1 MNTATHDFH
10 PGNPV
15 RTRNREFSHPP
26 ARYTMRFTSQLLRP
40 LLRPL
45 LRVIALAASVG
56 AVNAQTPWNA
66 ETGVV
71 LVGKVVTMNDA
82 GDVLPNA
89 RVWLSGGK
97 IRAIARAGEALPD
110 GAKHAPVVDSKGV
123 IYPGIIDLH
132 NHPEYAIYP
141 LMPINR
147 KYRDRYEWRWYD
159 DVYNKRITYPQEV
172 LTRPHYLDLGME
184 IGRYGEYKALAGGTT
199 SLQGG
204 RVNLAYSK
212 EECLVRNI
220 ENSPVESRVA
230 SSRVDIGRSSKEW
243 TAMQVERST
252 GPLVVHL
259 AEGSSPRMATEF
271 FAVKDSD
278 LLGPELIAIHGVGL
292 TPPQLLEMAA
302 VGAKLVWSP
311 LSNFMLYGKTANVE
325 VAKRAGLSIS
335 LAPDW
340 APSGSKSSLGELK
353 VADLVNKHALKGL
366 FTDRDL
372 VQMVTRK
379 PAAAMGWSQRLGQI
393 AEGYLADM
401 LVVDDRDANPYRN
414 LINAIEDNIQLVA
427 VRGEPLYGDTA
438 LLVQAR
444 GTADDTEVTAHF
456 NTGKRTART
465 KAMVPNCPGTGL
477 AALSVTETKARI
489 QQGLKF
495 EAAHLATKLTPE
507 QVAKD
512 FSTCGITESVD
523 ATKVTT
529 ADAKRLMACRFGL
542 PFEATRLS
550 PLTTNEDPEFM
561 SRLMRNPN
569 LPKYLRHLPAYYRQ

>member
-1 MNTATHDFH
+1 M
-10 PGNPV
+10 
-15 RTRNREFSHPP
+15 
-26 ARYTMRFTSQLLRP
+26 QLISPFLRP
-40 LLRPL
+40 LIRFMA
-45 LRVIALAASVG
+45 VAAWAG
-56 AVNAQTPWNA
+56 AVSAQTLWNA
-66 ETGVV
+66 EIGVV

-89 RVWLSGGK
+89 RVWLAAGK
-97 IRAIARAGEALPD
+97 IKAIARAGEALPE
-110 GAKHAPVVDSKGV
+110 GAKDAPVVDSKGV
-123 IYPGIIDLH
+123 IYPSIIDLH

-204 RVNLAYSK
+204 RTNLTYSK

-220 ENSPVESRVA
+220 ENSPVESRLA
-230 SSRVDIGRSSKEW
+230 SSRVDIGRSAKEW
-243 TAMQVERST
+243 TAMQVERT
-252 GPLVVHL
+252 KGPLVVHL
-259 AEGSSPRMATEF
+259 AEGPSTRMASEF
-271 FAVKDSD
+271 YAIKDSN

-292 TPPQLLEMAA
+292 TPPQLLEMAG

-372 VQMVTRK
+372 VEMVTRN
-379 PAAAMGWSQRLGQI
+379 PAAAMGWAQRLGRI
-393 AEGYLADM
+393 SEGFLGDV
-401 LVVDDRDANPYRN
+401 LVVDDRDEDPYRN
-414 LINAIEDNIQLVA
+414 LINAIEENIQLVF

-438 LLVQAR
+438 LLTLAR
-444 GTADDTEVTAHF
+444 GTASDIETTASF
-456 NTGKRTART
+456 NKGKRGERT
-465 KAMVPNCPGTGL
+465 KAITPNCPGTEL
-477 AALSVTETKARI
+477 APLSVAETKARI

-495 EAAHLATKLTPE
+495 DAIQFAAKLTPE

-512 FSTCGITESVD
+512 FAQCSINESVD
-523 ATKVTT
+523 ATKVSA
-529 ADAKRLMACRFGL
+529 ADAKRVLACRFGL
-542 PFEATRLS
+542 PFEKTRLS

-569 LPKYLRHLPAYYRQ
+569 LPKYLRGLPAYYRR

>member
-1 MNTATHDFH
+1 
-10 PGNPV
+10 
-15 RTRNREFSHPP
+15 
-26 ARYTMRFTSQLLRP
+26 MRFTSPLMRRLLHA
-40 LLRPL
+40 
-45 LRVIALAASVG
+45 IALAACTCTVS
-56 AVNAQTPWNA
+56 AQTPWNPDS
-66 ETGVV
+66 GVV

-82 GDVLPNA
+82 GDVWPNA
-89 RVWLSGGK
+89 RVWLAAGK
-97 IRAIARAGEALPD
+97 IKAIARAGEALPE
-110 GAKHAPVVDSKGV
+110 GAKDAPVVDSKGV
-123 IYPGIIDLH
+123 IYPSIIDLH

-204 RVNLAYSK
+204 RTNLTYSK
-212 EECLVRNI
+212 EECLARNI
-220 ENSPVESRVA
+220 ENSPVESRLA
-230 SSRVDIGRSSKEW
+230 SSRVDIGRSAKEW
-243 TAMQVERST
+243 TAMQVERT
-252 GPLVVHL
+252 KGPLVVHL
-259 AEGSSPRMATEF
+259 AEGPSTRMASEF
-271 FAVKDSD
+271 YAIKDSN

-292 TPPQLLEMAA
+292 TPPQLLEMAG

-372 VQMVTRK
+372 VEMVTRN
-379 PAAAMGWSQRLGQI
+379 PAAAMGWAQRLGRI
-393 AEGYLADM
+393 SEGFLGDV
-401 LVVDDRDANPYRN
+401 LVVDDRDEDPYRN
-414 LINAIEDNIQLVA
+414 LINAIEENIQLVF

-438 LLVQAR
+438 LLTLAR
-444 GTADDTEVTAHF
+444 GTASDIETTASF
-456 NTGKRTART
+456 NKGKRGERT
-465 KAMVPNCPGTGL
+465 KAITPNCPGTEL
-477 AALSVTETKARI
+477 APLSVAETKARI

-495 EAAHLATKLTPE
+495 DAIQFAAKLTPE

-512 FSTCGITESVD
+512 FAQCSINESVD
-523 ATKVTT
+523 ATKVSA
-529 ADAKRLMACRFGL
+529 ADAKRVLACRFGL
-542 PFEATRLS
+542 PFEKTRLS

-569 LPKYLRHLPAYYRQ
+569 LPKYLRGLPAYYRR